1 MKVKARVL
9 CSQTIEIEVDDKF
22 AVLRSE
28 EEMDKLG
35 YEKAY
40 NLGEELQW
48 ACWDE
53 ANRILGGDVSDVYRV
68 LDGES
73 GIVIYE
79 K

>member
-1 MKVKARVL
+1 MKVKARVI
-9 CSQTIEIEVDDKF
+9 CSRTVELEVNDKF
-22 AVLRSE
+22 AALRSE

-35 YEKAY
+35 YEEAY

-48 ACWDE
+48 VCWE
-53 ANRILGGDVSDVYRV
+53 KANRILGGDVSDVYRV